1 MATTSSRPRSAL
13 WNELAARIEK
23 AILEHMR
30 PNKIREILRAGRPS
44 VGTHL
49 QSAWPSF
56 VEVVGH
62 TGKYDY
68 VEFVAEYAP
77 FDLFA
82 LENICRAAELHGLGS
97 MIKVDQ
103 EPRRFLAQRAI
114 GSGFEA
120 VLFADVRDAADA
132 RECVRAVRP
141 ETPEDGGTHG
151 VAARRF
157 AYMKKGATQEYV
169 QALRDVVVAIMIE
182 KQSAVDQ
189 LEEILATPGI
199 DMVQWGPA
207 DYCMS
212 IGKPGTRNAPEVR
225 EAEQRVIA
233 TCLRMGVIPR
243 AEVETPADAGYYL
256 DLGVRHFCLG
266 SDINILYNWLAE
278 EGGSLRKVMSQASVV
293 AAG

>member
-1 MATTSSRPRSAL
+1 M
-13 WNELAARIEK
+13 
-23 AILEHMR
+23 LEHMR
-30 PNKIREILRAGRPS
+30 QNKIREILRSGRPTMA
-44 VGTHL
+44 THL
-49 QSAWPSF
+49 LSAWPSI

-68 VEFVAEYAP
+68 VEFVAEYTP
-77 FDLFA
+77 YDLFA
-82 LENICRAAELHGLGS
+82 LENLCRAAELHGLGS

-120 VLFADVRDAADA
+120 VLFADVRNAEEA

-157 AYMKKGATQEYV
+157 AYMKKGATPEYV

-189 LEEILATPGI
+189 LEEILAVPGI

-212 IGKPGTRNAPEVR
+212 IGKPGARNAPEVR
-225 EAEQRVIA
+225 ETERRVIA
-233 TCLRMGVIPR
+233 TCLRMGVAPR
-243 AEVETPADAGYYL
+243 AEIETSADAGYYL
-256 DLGVRHFCLG
+256 DLGVRHFCIG
-266 SDINILYNWLAE
+266 SDINILYDWLSE
-278 EGGSLRKVMSQASVV
+278 EGDALRSVMGLAKAVV
-293 AAG
+293 AG